1 MKKEIFGKKDKI
13 SRDNKNMRKGRRK
26 KIAAGICAVAL
37 LAGGIYGAIYKSQS
51 GGQSVKAA
59 TQMSAQAQIGD
70 VSTTI
75 SSSGT
80 LEGKEA
86 SLVQIP
92 AGIKIKEVLVSEGD
106 SVKKGTKLASI
117 YPASVAE
124 VLLEVK
130 ESIDT
135 VESNLEDLD
144 EDEIV
149 DTTSEDYLKKLA
161 YDQELADLEDLEDQ
175 LQDMLE
181 TGYIKAETAG
191 LVGSINVAD
200 DTVAGTSSTDTSS
213 SDT

>member
-1 MKKEIFGKKDKI
+1 MKKEIFKRIDII
-13 SRDNKNMRKGRRK
+13 SRNSTHRNKGRGRRK
-26 KIAAGICAVAL
+26 KVLAGICALVL
-37 LAGGIYGAIYKSQS
+37 LSGGIYGAIYKSRS
-51 GGQSVKAA
+51 GGQNVKAA

-106 SVKKGTKLASI
+106 TVKKGTKLATI

-124 VLLEVK
+124 VLLDVK

-135 VESNLEDLD
+135 VESALEDLD
-144 EDEIV
+144 EDEI
-149 DTTSEDYLKKLA
+149 
-161 YDQELADLEDLEDQ
+161 
-175 LQDMLE
+175 
-181 TGYIKAETAG
+181 
-191 LVGSINVAD
+191 
-200 DTVAGTSSTDTSS
+200 
-213 SDT
+213 